1 MCNNYE
7 YNCSC
12 FMNVIEQLYC
22 DIVTTRSANWLT
34 FDVHFSL
41 RKQITGKNGVSCY
54 VALSA
59 DSNDTKHDMLQ
70 ATRNLKAVSRLA

>member
-7 YNCSC
+7 YNWSC

-22 DIVTTRSANWLT
+22 DIVATRSANWLT
-34 FDVHFSL
+34 SDVHFSL

-54 VALSA
+54 VA
-59 DSNDTKHDMLQ
+59 DSNDAKHDMLQ